1 MILHDLPPGTTLF
14 RAHTPQWASRPT
26 SGAGA
31 AAKGGRFNR
40 EGIEALYLSLEE
52 VTALREYQQTS
63 PFLSPCTMC
72 SYTVTLRRL
81 VDLRQLHQGDSWDEL
96 WHDWRED
103 WRHLK
108 FDLHIER
115 LLGCWATWCW
125 PRATRGSCS
134 PARRTTAAPMSSC
147 TWIDSRT
154 AIPSWSTIPTGG
166 CPATN
171 PAGSADNATPSHLSA
186 PCRSKPYPQG
196 IAGTHSLP
204 CGTNRARMGCGLLTE
219 SLPADAD
226 AGDSLLHHESLRW
239 PTNAQNP
246 CN

>member
-40 EGIEALYLSLEE
+40 EGIEALYLSLDE
-52 VTALREYQQTS
+52 VTALREYQQTL

-108 FDLHIER
+108 FDLHIEPPTWV
-115 LLGCWATWCW
+115 LGDMVLAQGH
-125 PRATRGSCS
+125 AG
-134 PARRTTAAPMSSC
+134 
-147 TWIDSRT
+147 ILF
-154 AIPSWSTIPTGG
+154 PSQANDG
-166 CPATN
+166 
-171 PAGSADNATPSHLSA
+171 
-186 PCRSKPYPQG
+186 
-196 IAGTHSLP
+196 
-204 CGTNRARMGCGLLTE
+204 GTNVVVYVDRLKDGNSVVVNDPDGR
-219 SLPADAD
+219 LPRDQ
-226 AGDSLLHHESLRW
+226 SSWKR
-239 PTNAQNP
+239 
-246 CN
+246 

>member
-1 MILHDLPPGTTLF
+1 MILLDLPPGTTLF

-40 EGIEALYLSLEE
+40 EGVEALYLSLEE
-52 VTALREYQQTS
+52 ATALREYQQTS
-63 PFLSPCTMC
+63 PFLPPCTMC
-72 SYTVTLRRL
+72 SYTVALREL
-81 VDLRQLHQGDSWDEL
+81 VDLRQLHRGEPWDEL

-108 FDLHIER
+108 FDLTSSR
-115 LLGCWATWCW
+115 PLGCWATWCW
-125 PRATRGSCS
+125 PRAIPESCS
-134 PARRTTAAPMSSC
+134 PARRTMAAPISWCS
-147 TWIDSRT
+147 WIGSGMAIRSR
-154 AIPSWSTIPTGG
+154 SMIPTGD

-171 PAGSADNATPSHLSA
+171 PVGRADSTARIRTPPFGPPPS
-186 PCRSKPYPQG
+186 YPQG

-204 CGTNRARMGCGLLTE
+204 CGTNRARMGCGLLTDG
-219 SLPADAD
+219 LPADAD
-226 AGDSLLHHESLRW
+226 AGDSPLHRESLPW